1 MGAALPG
8 RAAVSPSGLKATAGG
23 RWGPEVT
30 HPAPAP
36 ATPGS
41 RTEPGRDRTHSTWG
55 QLAREG
61 RGWVPE
67 RSPHARPHPGRQ
79 AGPSSRQAG
88 WGRAPRGGG
97 GVQPPGQAQRWAHPV
112 PVPVP
117 SASSCPQPLSALG
130 AWRVQTKAQKLDTL
144 VPNAAVGTRGG
155 QARGPVAKRPL
166 CSASQRPGGQGPD
179 RPQSSATHT
188 PRHRQIVRLKGKNG
202 DPQSPLG
209 FREGADPRQL

>member
-1 MGAALPG
+1 MQPGVPVTWGEDGACPVGQERLRLPG
-8 RAAVSPSGLKATAGG
+8 RAAVSPLGLKATAGG

-41 RTEPGRDRTHSTWG
+41 RTESGRNHPHFTWG

-61 RGWVPE
+61 RGGVPE
-67 RSPHARPHPGRQ
+67 KSPHARPHPGRQ

-112 PVPVP
+112 PVP
-117 SASSCPQPLSALG
+117 SAGSCPRPSQPSGLG
-130 AWRVQTKAQKLDTL
+130 GCRQRPRNWTPWP
-144 VPNAAVGTRGG
+144 PNLQWEPEEGG
-155 QARGPVAKRPL
+155 
-166 CSASQRPGGQGPD
+166 PGGQSPNG
-179 RPQSSATHT
+179 RPAVPPSGLAGGS
-188 PRHRQIVRLKGKNG
+188 
-202 DPQSPLG
+202 
-209 FREGADPRQL
+209 